1 MQDLRLECGSYGFR
15 APKEV
20 WENGTAYDIW
30 KCFGPIWRGINDV
43 QKVMIEGKEELMGG
57 QLVRKVI
64 SLLSDLAPTLQHN
77 SNLSLQKQ
85 SMI

>member
-30 KCFGPIWRGINDV
+30 KCLGPIWRY
-43 QKVMIEGKEELMGG
+43 Q
-57 QLVRKVI
+57 QC
-64 SLLSDLAPTLQHN
+64 
-77 SNLSLQKQ
+77 
-85 SMI
+85 